1 MDKWDKLFL
10 INRRLVTIENR
21 AFKVM
26 LIQSVVNEAVFTC
39 KTMMY
44 PILVSKAVRSAKMI
58 KLTFFLD
65 SRDSLKQSDEVEL
78 ELFNSIFDK
87 EFQESHLFV
96 KEEQIVLD
104 AFYLEDSL
112 EPFLKNDEVI
122 RLLKK
127 DGSKALPITLQD
139 EEIISTKKLPSV
151 DDFSEIFDMGISV
164 QYSDEG

>member
-1 MDKWDKLFL
+1 
-10 INRRLVTIENR
+10 
-21 AFKVM
+21 M
-26 LIQSVVNEAVFTC
+26 LQNIIQD
-39 KTMMY
+39 
-44 PILVSKAVRSAKMI
+44 ILVCVADFLAGIINVSCLVWKVVGGEKMI
-58 KLTFFLD
+58 KLVFLLD
-65 SRDSLKQSDEVEL
+65 SRESLKQSDEVEL
-78 ELFNSIFDK
+78 ELFNIIFDK
-87 EFQESHLFV
+87 EFQEGHLFV

-151 DDFSEIFDMGISV
+151 DDFSKIFDMGIAV
-164 QYSDEG
+164 KYSDEE